1 MDELDLLKKDWKKN
15 EPQFPKISEQ
25 EIYGMLHKKSS
36 SIVKWIFIISIIE
49 FIALNSLS
57 LLLPND
63 FDSKLGWVETFVR
76 YSDYVS
82 YAVAAFFIYLFYKNF
97 QSISS
102 TSTTKKLMESILRT
116 RKTVTYYI
124 FFNIAYVFL
133 AGLVIIGYQVKM
145 LLIDTHQEMKVVV
158 GASILLLVFL
168 IVILLIVWLF
178 YRLIYGFLLR
188 RLHKNYEE
196 LKKIDL

>member
-57 LLLPND
+57 FLLPND
-63 FDSKLGWVETFVR
+63 FDPKLGWVGTFVH

-82 YAVAAFFIYLFYKNF
+82 YAVAAFFIYLFYRNF

-102 TSTTKKLMESILRT
+102 TSTTKKLMESILKT

-133 AGLVIIGYQVKM
+133 AGLLIIGSQVKM
-145 LLIDTHQEMKVVV
+145 LLIDTHQEMKIVV
-158 GASILLLVFL
+158 GASILLLVSL
-168 IVILLIVWLF
+168 LLILLIVWLF

-196 LKKIDL
+196 LQKIDL

>member
-15 EPQFPKISEQ
+15 DSQFPEVSEQ
-25 EIYGMLHKKSS
+25 EIYAMLHKKSS
-36 SIVKWIFIISIIE
+36 SIVKWIFVISIIE
-49 FIALNSLS
+49 FIVLNSLS

-63 FDSKLGWVETFVR
+63 FDSKLGRMNTFVA
-76 YSDYVS
+76 YTDYIS

-97 QSISS
+97 RSISS
-102 TSTTKKLMESILRT
+102 TATTKKLMESILKT

-124 FFNIAYVFL
+124 LFNIVYVFL
-133 AGLVIIGYQVKM
+133 AGLLIIYSQIKM
-145 LLIDTHQEMKVVV
+145 LLIDTHQEMKVIL
-158 GASILLLVFL
+158 GASVLLLVLLLF
-168 IVILLIVWLF
+168 IILIVWLF
-178 YRLIYGFLLR
+178 YRLIYGYLLK

>member
-15 EPQFPKISEQ
+15 DTQFPKVSEQ
-25 EIYGMLHKKSS
+25 EIYAMLHQKSS
-36 SIVKWIFIISIIE
+36 SIVKWIFVISIIE
-49 FIALNSLS
+49 FIVLNSLS

-63 FDSKLGWVETFVR
+63 FDSKLGWVNTFVN
-76 YSDYVS
+76 YADYVS
-82 YAVAAFFIYLFYKNF
+82 YAIAAFFIFLFYKNF

-102 TSTTKKLMESILRT
+102 TSTTKKLMESILKT

-133 AGLVIIGYQVKM
+133 AGLLIIFSQIKM
-145 LLIDTHQEMKVVV
+145 LLIDTHQEMKVII
-158 GASILLLVFL
+158 GASILLLFL
-168 IVILLIVWLF
+168 LVAIILIVWLF
-178 YRLIYGFLLR
+178 YRLIYGYLLR
-188 RLHKNYEE
+188 RLYKNYEE

>member
-76 YSDYVS
+76 YSDYVG
-82 YAVAAFFIYLFYKNF
+82 YAIAAFFIYLFYKNF

-133 AGLVIIGYQVKM
+133 AGLLIIGSEVKM

-168 IVILLIVWLF
+168 LVILLIVWLF

>member
-25 EIYGMLHKKSS
+25 EIYAMLHKKSS

-57 LLLPND
+57 FLLPND

-133 AGLVIIGYQVKM
+133 AGLLIIGSQVKL

-158 GASILLLVFL
+158 GASLLLLVFL
-168 IVILLIVWLF
+168 LVILLIVWLF